1 MTMKKAVVLCVTWV
15 LVSSLSAWGK
25 NTEPALTLSK
35 GARIGVVSLLDPA
48 VTQYHA
54 GNKIEDS
61 FLKTHPV
68 QWDVQALFME
78 AVSQRISQMGLEAV
92 AIAPSQGLQRG
103 RQEFFIDGS
112 VAKGLSKACAD
123 EFTQMAGD
131 NHLDAFIVLA
141 PGLNDSA
148 HAGGAR
154 RKELPDYL
162 HGWGFVTKGW
172 ETDAKPSV
180 FNMTQVLLVSGTG
193 GTALL
198 RGREWG
204 GEFADTWSAYT
215 RPADLKEVPEA
226 ELDTLRP
233 ILSGLIERQSGRV
246 LDQITVVGAP

>member
-1 MTMKKAVVLCVTWV
+1 MKNAAVLCFAWM
-15 LVSSLSAWGK
+15 LASSLSAWGK
-25 NTEPALTLSK
+25 NAEPAMTLSK
-35 GARIGVVSLLDPA
+35 GARIGVVNLLDPE

-68 QWDVQALFME
+68 QWDVEALFVD
-78 AVSQRISQMGLEAV
+78 AVKQRISQMGLEAV
-92 AIAPSQGLQRG
+92 AVAPSQGLQRG

-112 VAKGLSKACAD
+112 VAKGLPKACAD
-123 EFTQMAGD
+123 EFTQMAGA
-131 NHLDAFIVLA
+131 NHVDAFIVLA

-154 RKELPDYL
+154 RKEMPDYL

-172 ETDAKPSV
+172 EADAKPGV
-180 FNMTQVLLVSGTG
+180 FNMTDVLLVSGTG

-198 RGREWG
+198 RAREWG
-204 GEFADTWSAYT
+204 GEYADTWSAYT
-215 RPADLKEVPEA
+215 RPADLKEVPDA
-226 ELDTLRP
+226 ELDTLKP

-246 LDQITVVGAP
+246 LDHIDVVGAP